1 MRNFNEKWTSEYF
14 FIENA
19 DSRPLCLICEQTVSV
34 NKEYNIKRHYDSK
47 HANGVY
53 GKLKGRNIELK
64 VEQLKEQLKSQRL
77 MFQKMHTD
85 NEKTVRCSFLIV
97 QRIAQTMKPYSEGDF
112 VKKCLTEV
120 EEELCPKM
128 VQEFAKIR

>member
-1 MRNFNEKWTSEYF
+1 MANSANSKETRKRKIEEEMRNFNEKWTSEYF

-19 DSRPLCLICEQTVSV
+19 DSRPLCLICEQTVGV

-64 VEQLKEQLKSQRL
+64 VEQLKEQLKSQR
-77 MFQKMHTD
+77 FDVSK
-85 NEKTVRCSFLIV
+85 N
-97 QRIAQTMKPYSEGDF
+97 AYW
-112 VKKCLTEV
+112 
-120 EEELCPKM
+120 
-128 VQEFAKIR
+128 

>member
-1 MRNFNEKWTSEYF
+1 MANSKETRKRKIEEEMRNFNEKWTSEYF

-85 NEKTVRCSFLIV
+85 NEKTV
-97 QRIAQTMKPYSEGDF
+97 
-112 VKKCLTEV
+112 
-120 EEELCPKM
+120 
-128 VQEFAKIR
+128 

>member
-1 MRNFNEKWTSEYF
+1 MQNFNEKWTFEYF

-19 DSRPLCLICEQTVSV
+19 DSTPLCLIGEQTVSV

-77 MFQKMHTD
+77 MFQKMHTV
-85 NEKTVRCSFLIV
+85 NEKYCSSMQFLN
-97 QRIAQTMKPYSEGDF
+97 
-112 VKKCLTEV
+112 CTENSSNYEAV
-120 EEELCPKM
+120 
-128 VQEFAKIR
+128 F

>member
-19 DSRPLCLICEQTVSV
+19 DGRPLCLICEQTVSV

-64 VEQLKEQLKSQRL
+64 VEQLKEQLKSQHL

-85 NEKTVRCSFLIV
+85 NEKAV
-97 QRIAQTMKPYSEGDF
+97 
-112 VKKCLTEV
+112 
-120 EEELCPKM
+120 
-128 VQEFAKIR
+128 

>member
-1 MRNFNEKWTSEYF
+1 MSNSNQHVQEFSKFEPWFQIHHFAMANSKETRKRKIEEEMQNFNEKWTSEYF
-14 FIENA
+14 VIENA

-47 HANGVY
+47 HANDVY

-64 VEQLKEQLKSQRL
+64 VEQLKEQLKSQHL

-85 NEKTVRCSFLIV
+85 NEKTV
-97 QRIAQTMKPYSEGDF
+97 
-112 VKKCLTEV
+112 
-120 EEELCPKM
+120 
-128 VQEFAKIR
+128 